1 MRILISGGGI
11 AGLTLA
17 YWLQKSDISSVV
29 IEQASAIRRDG
40 YAIDFFGTGYDV
52 AERMSLIDQLRS
64 RQIPFEALVYVNKDG
79 KTVARLDMRL
89 IRKLTEGKYMG
100 LMHATLEE
108 VLYEALEGSVEVR
121 FGHWI
126 ERIEQGMDTVEVT
139 FNDGAT
145 ETFDL
150 LIGADGVHSK
160 TRALVFGPEE
170 QFSRSLGYTIAC
182 YPTSD
187 RYGIGKTFQMYN
199 EPGRMAAAYCTP
211 QTDDLLLFFMYQS
224 PKPEHVPREQRLSH
238 LRKVFA
244 NMGWLTEQFLSDVA
258 PEASIFMDAVIQI
271 QMPTWHQGRVALVG
285 DACDCPTLLSGQGA
299 SLAMG
304 GAYLL
309 AKALHNT
316 TDYQEAF
323 RHYEQQMSAY
333 TLEQQKSGRSFA
345 KSFLPASSLGLFVQQ
360 AMMKVLFH
368 EAFGG
373 LLRRQLFAPS
383 ILPAPDAKPEL
394 LGDSPIR
401 FRTADPRLPPRDKD
415 ELDREQ

>member
-1 MRILISGGGI
+1 MRVLISGGGI

-17 YWLQKSDISSVV
+17 YWLQKSGISSVV
-29 IEQASAIRRDG
+29 IEQANAIRRDG

-79 KTVARLDMRL
+79 KTIARLDMAL

-100 LMHATLEE
+100 LMHETLEE
-108 VLYEALEGSVEVR
+108 VLYEVLEGSVEVR
-121 FGHWI
+121 FGRWI
-126 ERIEQGMDTVEVT
+126 ERIDAGPDAVEVT

-182 YPTSD
+182 YPTPD
-187 RYGIGKTFQMYN
+187 HYGIGKTFQMYN

-211 QTDDLLLFFMYQS
+211 QADDLLLFFMYQA
-224 PKPEHVPREQRLSH
+224 PKPEHVPRELRLSH
-238 LRKVFA
+238 LRKMFA
-244 NMGWLTEQFLSDVA
+244 GMGWLTEQFLSDVD
-258 PEASIFMDAVIQI
+258 PEVSVFMDAVIQI

-309 AKALHNT
+309 AKALHDT
-316 TDYQEAF
+316 ADYQQAF
-323 RHYEQQMSAY
+323 RCYEQQMSAY
-333 TLEQQKSGRSFA
+333 VLEQQKSGRSFA
-345 KSFLPASSLGLFVQQ
+345 KSFVPGSPLGLFVQQ
-360 AMMKVLFH
+360 TMMKVLFR

-373 LLRRQLFAPS
+373 LLRRQFVAPS
-383 ILPAPDAKPEL
+383 LLSPQEVEFAQQGGSPE
-394 LGDSPIR
+394 R
-401 FRTADPRLPPRDKD
+401 RTHH
-415 ELDREQ
+415 

>member
-1 MRILISGGGI
+1 MRVLISGGGI

-29 IEQASAIRRDG
+29 IEQANAIRRDG

-52 AERMSLIDQLRS
+52 AERMGLIDQLRS
-64 RQIPFEALVYVNKDG
+64 RQIPFKALVYVNKDG
-79 KTVARLDMRL
+79 KTIAELNMAL
-89 IRKLTEGKYMG
+89 IRKLTEEKYMG
-100 LMHATLEE
+100 LMHVTLEE
-108 VLYEALEGSVEVR
+108 VLYETLEGAVEVR
-121 FGHWI
+121 FGCWI
-126 ERIEQGMDTVEVT
+126 NAIEAGSDAVVVT
-139 FNDGAT
+139 FNDSTT
-145 ETFDL
+145 ESFDL
-150 LIGADGVHSK
+150 LIGADGVHSR
-160 TRALVFGPEE
+160 TRTLVFGPEE
-170 QFSRSLGYTIAC
+170 QFSHYLGYTIAC
-182 YPTSD
+182 YPLAD

-224 PKPEHVPREQRLSH
+224 PKPEHVPREQRLAH

-244 NMGWLTEQFLSDVA
+244 SMGWLTEQFLSDVD
-258 PEASIFMDAVIQI
+258 PEVSVFMDAVIQI

-309 AKALHNT
+309 AKALHDT
-316 TDYQEAF
+316 ADYQEAF
-323 RHYEQQMSAY
+323 RRYEQQMSAY
-333 TLEQQKSGRSFA
+333 VLEQQKSGRSFA
-345 KSFLPASSLGLFVQQ
+345 KSFLPGSPLGLFVQQ
-360 AMMKVLFH
+360 AMMKVLLR

-383 ILPAPDAKPEL
+383 ILPAPDVKPEPL
-394 LGDSPIR
+394 RESPDS
-401 FRTADPRLPPRDKD
+401 LPHR
-415 ELDREQ
+415 

>member
-1 MRILISGGGI
+1 MRVVISGGGI

-17 YWLQKSDISSVV
+17 YWLQKSDISAVV
-29 IEQASAIRRDG
+29 IEQAKAMRRDG

-52 AERMSLIDQLRS
+52 AERMGLIDQLRS
-64 RQIPFEALVYVNKDG
+64 RQIPFEALVSVSKDG
-79 KTVARLDMRL
+79 KTIARLDMAL

-100 LMHATLEE
+100 LMHETLEE

-121 FGHWI
+121 FGRWI
-126 ERIEQGMDTVEVT
+126 EHIEQGMDAVKVM
-139 FNDGAT
+139 FNNGTT
-145 ETFDL
+145 ESFDL
-150 LIGADGVHSK
+150 LIGADGVHSR

-170 QFSRSLGYTIAC
+170 QFSHYLGYTIAC
-182 YPTSD
+182 YPTPD

-211 QTDDLLLFFMYQS
+211 QADDLLLFFMYQS
-224 PKPEHVPREQRLSH
+224 PKPEHVPREQRLAH

-244 NMGWLTEQFLSDVA
+244 SMGWLTEQFLSDVD
-258 PEASIFMDAVIQI
+258 PSVNVFMDAVIQI

-309 AKALHNT
+309 AKALHDT
-316 TDYQEAF
+316 ADYQEAF
-323 RHYEQQMSAY
+323 RSYKQQMSAY
-333 TLEQQKSGRSFA
+333 VLEQQKSGRSFA
-345 KSFLPASSLGLFVQQ
+345 KSFLPGSSLGLFVQQ
-360 AMMKVLFH
+360 AMMKVLFR
-368 EAFGG
+368 EAFSG

-383 ILPAPDAKPEL
+383 ILPAPDVKPEP
-394 LGDSPIR
+394 LGESPDS
-401 FRTADPRLPPRDKD
+401 LPHR
-415 ELDREQ
+415 

>member
-1 MRILISGGGI
+1 MRVLIAGGGI

-29 IEQASAIRRDG
+29 IEQANAMRRDG

-52 AERMSLIDQLRS
+52 ASRMGLIDQLRS

-79 KTVARLDMRL
+79 KPMARLDMRL
-89 IRKLTEGKYMG
+89 LRKLTEGKYMG
-100 LMHATLEE
+100 LMHKTLEE
-108 VLYEALEGSVEVR
+108 VLYEALEGTVEVR
-121 FGHWI
+121 FGRWI
-126 ERIEQGMDTVEVT
+126 TAIEADPDAVKVT
-139 FNDGAT
+139 FNDGTT

-182 YPTSD
+182 YPLVD

-199 EPGRMAAAYCTP
+199 EPGHMAAAYCTP
-211 QTDDLLLFFMYQS
+211 EANKLLLFFMYQS
-224 PKPEHVPREQRLSH
+224 PKPEHVPREQRLSR
-238 LRKVFA
+238 LREVFA
-244 NMGWLTEQFLSDVA
+244 GMGWLTEQFLSDVN
-258 PEASIFMDAVIQI
+258 PSENIFMDAVIQI
-271 QMPTWHQGRVALVG
+271 QMSSWHQGRVALVG

-309 AKALHNT
+309 ANALHET
-316 TDYQEAF
+316 ADYQQAF
-323 RHYEQQMSAY
+323 RSYEQQVSAY
-333 TLEQQKSGRSFA
+333 VLEQQKSGRSFA
-345 KSFLPASSLGLFVQQ
+345 KSFLPGSPLGLFIQQ
-360 AMMKVLFH
+360 TMMKVLFR

-383 ILPAPDAKPEL
+383 ILPAQEVTLAQQGGSPEWL
-394 LGDSPIR
+394 THR
-401 FRTADPRLPPRDKD
+401 
-415 ELDREQ
+415 

>member
-1 MRILISGGGI
+1 MRVLISGGGI

-29 IEQASAIRRDG
+29 IEQANAIRRDG
-40 YAIDFFGTGYDV
+40 YAIDFFGTGHDV

-64 RQIPFEALVYVNKDG
+64 RHIPFEALVYVNKDG
-79 KTVARLDMRL
+79 KTIARLDMAL

-100 LMHATLEE
+100 LMHETLEE
-108 VLYEALEGSVEVR
+108 VLYEALEGSAEVR
-121 FGHWI
+121 FGRWI
-126 ERIEQGMDTVEVT
+126 ARIEAGPDAVEVT

-170 QFSRSLGYTIAC
+170 QFSRYLGYTIAC
-182 YPTSD
+182 YPLAD
-187 RYGIGKTFQMYN
+187 HYGIGKTFQMYN

-211 QTDDLLLFFMYQS
+211 QADDLLLFFMYQS
-224 PKPEHVPREQRLSH
+224 PKPEHVPREQRLSY

-244 NMGWLTEQFLSDVA
+244 SMGWLTEQFLSDVD
-258 PEASIFMDAVIQI
+258 PEVSVFMDAVIQI
-271 QMPTWHQGRVALVG
+271 QMPTWHRGRVALVG

-309 AKALHNT
+309 AKALHDT
-316 TDYQEAF
+316 ADYQEAF
-323 RHYEQQMSAY
+323 RRYEQQMSAY
-333 TLEQQKSGRSFA
+333 VLEQQKSGRSFA
-345 KSFLPASSLGLFVQQ
+345 KSFLPGSPLGLFIQQ
-360 AMMKVLFH
+360 AMMKVLFR

-373 LLRRQLFAPS
+373 LLRRQFVAPS
-383 ILPAPDAKPEL
+383 ILPSQDARPEPV
-394 LGDSPIR
+394 DTR
-401 FRTADPRLPPRDKD
+401 QERLSH
-415 ELDREQ
+415 Q